1 MDAFPRRRRVAVISP
16 RGRRLIACG
25 AVVVAGGWAALR
37 LDLRYAPPRGAPEIE
52 VDVSAGDAAGP
63 AAVARTWFLPIEAA
77 IRSLPGLAGTAGE
90 VASGGGWLRARF
102 APGIDAEPRARL
114 LAADLRGLAHQLA
127 GQGSFDIQVTGGSSS
142 ETAAIVALRG
152 AASGAAAPRLVA
164 ALESCPTIRR
174 VELLGGWRDVTVVR
188 LRPAAAALLPRVE
201 AALRTWQGVRPLGV
215 FQAEGRAREPGRPG
229 DPAGAEGRGWPVTA
243 EASRGPLAGI
253 VIAGPAGPVRLGAV
267 AEIAGAREPM
277 PRQVHVEGRAAR
289 ALVVTA
295 ADQASPFEF
304 EADLRRNLA
313 LLPAGVTAETLRDDV
328 AELRRLLL
336 CLGLGALSAAV
347 ILGAAGWRA
356 GGAAGA
362 VDACLALPVAV
373 AAALLAC
380 RIGGVV
386 IDLSMAT
393 VIAGAVAAALPSGLL
408 RGPRQADGR
417 RSLPVAV
424 TCGLGAAGVP
434 VALALGGT
442 ALAQL
447 LVRPAWAFCFSLLA
461 ALGAMTLLPAPRRGR
476 RPAWPRLLP
485 RALRQADGVVLGGV
499 TAIVVALVLWRGELL
514 AVAPQ
519 DAADGPDLAVE
530 VALPQG
536 ASLGEAES
544 QVGAVEQALATLEG
558 VRRFWSQLDTRHARI
573 EVQVA
578 PAWRGRGS
586 LQLLVERLRLNLP
599 AAADA
604 TLRIGLGADQGRA
617 VPSTP
622 NLEDLAAADDLGN
635 EYRCILR
642 STSLELLQQGYSRF
656 AATLLARQVKR
667 ERLHPDWGPL
677 TLQEEL
683 APRRGAL
690 PREVRE
696 IAAALRSRT
705 LPAARLAFPAQPER
719 ALVVLAHDADL
730 DPDQAPQRA
739 ELLDQ
744 ALPAPTAGGSGGGP
758 VQAAAL
764 LTAARWTDAGRISR
778 QSGRFVLPVGV
789 DFPSAAEG
797 VRKGQRE
804 ALDHALAAAPLP
816 AGVELDRPP
825 LSAFTHAV
833 TKLAEAAPAG
843 FLLLLWLGI
852 ATVRLGSPGAALA
865 AALPLGAGL
874 AAAAAGLWLAA
885 SVGPAQLGPL
895 ALLLLAA
902 GLTAGLPIAIHM
914 AETAETAAAG
924 ARGVPGRRAG
934 AARRYAWQEP
944 WACWGGLA
952 AAALLVIPALASGG
966 SRVPWALPLWLA
978 ALAAAAT
985 LAAAVYLV
993 PSLIEAGAGWR
1004 RRSSAARR
1012 ALARPAAWEAPGS
1025 PSLTVRNL
1033 TKTYRGGVTALAAVS
1048 FELRPGIIGLL
1059 GPNGAGKTT
1068 LLRLLVGILAP
1079 SRGSV
1084 FFRGL
1089 RVTAQNGE
1097 AYRSQLGF
1105 LPQNLNAYPGFT
1117 ARHYLDHWADARGL
1131 PRGAARD
1138 REIGGLL
1145 ARVGLLEHE
1154 NRKARDFSGGML
1166 RRLGIAAALLGSPP
1180 LLIVDE
1186 PTAGLDFAAR
1196 ADFRQLLLEAVAS
1209 NDANDAN
1216 DAAAGN
1222 RRIVLLSTHIASD
1235 VEAVANRLF
1244 VLDRGRLHYDGSVAG
1259 LIAAARGRVFAA
1271 LVEDAEIAAAGA
1283 RYRLTSR
1290 IRTLDGVQIRA
1301 IAAPGQELPG
1311 PAVEPTL
1318 EEAYLALLT
1327 PAAQRDV

>member
-1 MDAFPRRRRVAVISP
+1 MISP

-25 AVVVAGGWAALR
+25 AVVVAGGWAALH

-63 AAVARTWFLPIEAA
+63 AAVARTWLLPIEAA
-77 IRSLPGLAGTAGE
+77 IRTLPGLAGTAGE

-102 APGIDAEPRARL
+102 APGIDAESRARL
-114 LAADLRGLAHQLA
+114 LAADLRGLAHQMA
-127 GQGSFDIQVTGGSSS
+127 GQGTFDIQVIGGSSS

-164 ALESCPTIRR
+164 ALESCPTVRK

-215 FQAEGRAREPGRPG
+215 FHADGHAREPGRPEA
-229 DPAGAEGRGWPVTA
+229 PAGAEDRGWPVTA

-253 VIAGPAGPVRLGAV
+253 AIAGPAGPVRLGAV

-277 PRQVHVEGRAAR
+277 PRQVHVGGRAAR

-295 ADQASPFEF
+295 ADQASPFDF
-304 EADLRRNLA
+304 AADLRRSLA

-362 VDACLALPVAV
+362 VDACLALPVAA

-386 IDLSMAT
+386 IDLSTSTA
-393 VIAGAVAAALPSGLL
+393 IAGGVAAALPCGLL
-408 RGPRQADGR
+408 RGLRPAAGR

-447 LVRPAWAFCFSLLA
+447 LVRPAWVFCFSLLA
-461 ALGAMTLLPAPRRGR
+461 ALGGMTLLPAPRPGR

-499 TAIVVALVLWRGELL
+499 TAIVVALVLWRGELI

-519 DAADGPDLAVE
+519 DGADGPDLAVE

-544 QVGAVEQALATLEG
+544 QVGAVEQALGTLAG

-604 TLRIGLGADQGRA
+604 TLRIGLGAEQGRA

-622 NLEDLAAADDLGN
+622 NLEDLAAADDLGT
-635 EYRCILR
+635 EYKCILR

-677 TLQEEL
+677 GVQEEL

-719 ALVVLAHDADL
+719 GLVVLAHDAEL
-730 DPDQAPQRA
+730 DPDRAPQRA
-739 ELLDQ
+739 ELLEQ
-744 ALPAPTAGGSGGGP
+744 ALPAPAPAPDGGGGGAP

-764 LTAARWTDAGRISR
+764 LTAVRWTDPGRIAR
-778 QSGRFVLPVGV
+778 QSGRFVLPVAV

-797 VRKGQRE
+797 VRKRQRE

-843 FLLLLWLGI
+843 FLLLIWLGI
-852 ATVRLGSPGAALA
+852 AAVRLSSPGAALA

-885 SVGPAQLGPL
+885 SVSPAQLGPL
-895 ALLLLAA
+895 ALLLVAA
-902 GLTAGLPIAIHM
+902 GLAAGLPIAIHL

-924 ARGVPGRRAG
+924 TRGVPGRRAA

-944 WACWGGLA
+944 WASWGGLA
-952 AAALLVIPALASGG
+952 AAALLLIPALAAGG
-966 SRVPWALPLWLA
+966 PRVPWALPLWLA

-1004 RRSSAARR
+1004 QRRSSATRR

-1033 TKTYRGGVTALAAVS
+1033 TKAYRGGVTALAAVS

-1097 AYRSQLGF
+1097 AYRGQLGF
-1105 LPQNLNAYPGFT
+1105 LPQDLNAYPGFT

-1131 PRGAARD
+1131 PRGAARE

-1196 ADFRQLLLEAVAS
+1196 ADFRQLLLEAVA
-1209 NDANDAN
+1209 ANDAH
-1216 DAAAGN
+1216 DAPSTAAGN
-1222 RRIVLLSTHIASD
+1222 GRIVLLSTHIASD

-1244 VLDRGRLHYDGSVAG
+1244 VLDRGRLRYDGSVAG

-1271 LVEDAEIAAAGA
+1271 LVADAEIAAAGA

-1301 IAAPGQELPG
+1301 IAAPDQELPG

-1327 PAAQRDV
+1327 PTAERGA